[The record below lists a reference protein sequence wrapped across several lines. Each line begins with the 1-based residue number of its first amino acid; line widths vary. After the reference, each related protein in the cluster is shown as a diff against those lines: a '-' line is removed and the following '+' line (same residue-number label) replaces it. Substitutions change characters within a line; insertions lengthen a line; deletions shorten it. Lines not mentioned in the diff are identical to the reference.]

1 MILVTTVVTI
11 SYLPPLSKYESVDGI
26 NDLVIDTVDTVAYVV
41 DGFLRVIVIRSHTP
55 EKKPCPTE

>member
-1 MILVTTVVTI
+1 MILVTTVVSI
-11 SYLPPLSKYESVDGI
+11 SYLPLSKYESVVGI
-26 NDLVIDTVDTVAYVV
+26 NDLVINTVDTVVYVV